1 MDEFNRNDTNNTN
14 DTNDT
19 SNTNYTNYTG
29 NVNDNND
36 NNDNNDKSEA
46 INENVNHINNIE
58 SAAPYGRSPDPEA
71 QESRFTQSTPGFE
84 APKPAYRQEE
94 AYKNPE
100 TNEPV
105 ARPANAYTPAFYTEP
120 PKKEEQERYQDK
132 FDDLKTAPFYN
143 ESYKKP
149 GKGRLKGIIA
159 PLIIVA
165 LLSSILSG
173 GLVGAYFTFA
183 FPQNNSTA
191 QGGNKPSGVVGDGTV
206 KQIEIVDNSTTTAPA
221 SAVAEKV
228 SPSIV
233 GINVTYQYNDMFFG
247 SQSSTG
253 QGSGIIY
260 KSEGYIL
267 TNNHVIEAAMDGT
280 SARKIANGAKIEVI
294 LPNQKETPYT
304 AEVIGRDENTDLAVL
319 KINASELPAVDFA
332 NSDNVKVGEVSIAIG
347 NPAGLEF
354 MGSVTQ
360 GIISGL
366 NREITFEN
374 GKTMK
379 LIQTDAAINP
389 GNSGGALLNI
399 KGEVIGINSSKLQ
412 GTGYEGLGFAI
423 PSNKAVEIADSLIS
437 DGYVKGRPQLGISV
451 DTRYTEEMAERN
463 KLPFGI
469 YVGDV
474 TLLSGAAKAGIKAN
488 DIITKFNGVEIKSFN
503 ELENEK
509 NKFKA
514 GDTVEIT
521 LYRMPESGDPTKG
534 EYLTVKVTLGEDK
547 GE

>member
-1 MDEFNRNDTNNTN
+1 MDEFNRNDTTN

-19 SNTNYTNYTG
+19 NNTNTNNTNYTNYTG
-29 NVNDNND
+29 NVNENND
-36 NNDNNDKSEA
+36 RTET
-46 INENVNHINNIE
+46 INENVNHINNNQ
-58 SAAPYGRSPDPEA
+58 STAPFDGSPAPET

-84 APKPAYRQEE
+84 NPKPVFRQEE
-94 AYKNPE
+94 GYKSPE
-100 TNEPV
+100 INETVKRPV
-105 ARPANAYTPAFYTEP
+105 NAYTPTFYTEQP
-120 PKKEEQERYQDK
+120 RKEEQERERYQDK

-159 PLIIVA
+159 PMIIVA

-206 KQIEIVDNSTTTAPA
+206 KQIEIVDNTTTTAPA

-319 KINASELPAVDFA
+319 KINASELPSVDFA

-503 ELENEK
+503 ELETEK

-514 GDTVEIT
+514 GDTVELT